1 MTAPAQ
7 VSNRSA
13 ARDSARDSK
22 RDSEL
27 GPAVSGPAGV
37 KPPCETT
44 PTRSLPAP
52 PPPVLPLAPPARR
65 PLVRLGRRECL
76 GLRLHV
82 GCGAPGAR
90 IPAPRLIG
98 VVRLAATAAV
108 TLAVVGGMG
117 WIGQA
122 ASPGAPAET
131 TVTRVGA
138 GETVW
143 DVAQRVAPKS
153 DQRAVVERIRQLN
166 GMANSAIAPGQ
177 QLQVPNG
184 N

>member
-7 VSNRSA
+7 LSNRSA
-13 ARDSARDSK
+13 ARDSEFGSA
-22 RDSEL
+22 
-27 GPAVSGPAGV
+27 ASGPAGV
-37 KPPCETT
+37 EPPCETT

-65 PLVRLGRRECL
+65 PLVRLVPLVPVR
-76 GLRLHV
+76 LRLPV
-82 GCGAPGAR
+82 GCGASEAR
-90 IPAPRLIG
+90 IPAPRLTRA
-98 VVRLAATAAV
+98 VRLAAAAAV
-108 TLAVVGGMG
+108 TVCVVGGLG

-122 ASPGAPAET
+122 AGPAVPAET
-131 TVTRVGA
+131 TLTQVGA

-166 GMANSAIAPGQ
+166 GMASSAIQPGQ
-177 QLQVPNG
+177 QLQVPDED
-184 N
+184 